1 MLNKSVEKTIGFF
14 LLVGVPFSTL
24 FLLTGSVTDPV
35 NVTKLFAAGCVG
47 FGVFAVTVIYG
58 VKEVFRTSK
67 LLVFSALA
75 FFIFSINAVLNSDS
89 PFSQNIYGV
98 FGRQTGFVT
107 YLILIMVA
115 VSATLLRTEKSFN
128 RIIWALLISGG
139 VNILYAGWAIL
150 FGDFINWNNPY
161 GNILGLFGNPNFVGA
176 FLGMF
181 IGGSIAFALSSHFS
195 WKYRVAFS
203 LLGLI
208 ALYEIKNSH
217 AVQGLVVTGVS
228 LAIIGFYQVR
238 SRTKGILLTS
248 IYSLLVVVVGAFA
261 AAGALQQGP
270 LASIIYKT
278 SVSLRGQYWKA
289 AINMGMDHPFTGVG
303 MDAYGDWFRRARTE
317 YAATVLPGPK
327 TVSNAAHNVVLDI
340 FAYGGFPL
348 LISYLAMLT
357 IGVLAIVRVT
367 LRNRTY
373 DGTFVAI
380 ATTWA
385 AYQLQSLISINQV
398 GLAIWGWVLLGTLV
412 AYEYSTRP
420 VTENSNNSKKLK
432 NKELIF
438 SPQLVGGIGVVIGAL
453 IAVPPMAA
461 DMKWVSAVGS
471 QNGQKVLESIKPT
484 YLTPSDSSRLAQAA
498 VTFENSKL
506 FDEAH
511 SIALQGTSYNPDSFD
526 AWRVLYSLS
535 KTTPEEKQLA
545 LSNMKRLDP
554 HNPDV
559 LAQ

>member
-1 MLNKSVEKTIGFF
+1 MVNKSVESTLGFF
-14 LLVGVPFSTL
+14 LLVGVPFTTL

-35 NVTKLFAAGCVG
+35 NVTKLFAAGAVG
-47 FGVFAVTVIYG
+47 FGVFFISIIYG
-58 VKEVFRTSK
+58 AKSLWMTSK
-67 LLVFSALA
+67 LLVISAVV
-75 FFIFSINAVLNSDS
+75 FVIFSINAVVNSGS
-89 PFSQNIYGV
+89 PLSQNIYGV
-98 FGRQTGFVT
+98 FGRQTGFLA

-115 VSATLLRTEKSFN
+115 IGATLLRSEKSFK
-128 RIIWALLISGG
+128 RVIWALLISGS
-139 VNILYAGWAIL
+139 VNILYAAWAIM
-150 FGDFINWNNPY
+150 FGDFINWSNPY
-161 GNILGLFGNPNFVGA
+161 GNILGLFGNPNFVGS

-195 WKYRVAFS
+195 WKYRVAFAV
-203 LLGLI
+203 LGLI
-208 ALYEIKNSH
+208 ALYEIKESH
-217 AVQGLVVTGVS
+217 AVQGLVVTAAS

-238 SRTKGILLTS
+238 AKTKGSLYSS
-248 IYSLLVVVVGAFA
+248 IYILGVSVVGVFA
-261 AAGALQQGP
+261 AAGALQHGP

-303 MDAYGDWFRRARTE
+303 MDSYGDWYRRSRTE
-317 YAATVLPGPK
+317 YAATTLPGPK
-327 TVSNAAHNVVLDI
+327 TVTNAAHNVVLDI

-348 LISYLAMLT
+348 LISYLAMLS
-357 IGVLAIVRVT
+357 IGIWAIIKVT
-367 LRNRTY
+367 LRNRKY
-373 DGTFVAI
+373 DGTFVAL

-420 VTENSNNSKKLK
+420 VAEGSEKAKTVK

-438 SPQLVGGIGVVIGAL
+438 SPQLVGGIGAVVGAL
-453 IAVPPMAA
+453 IAVPPMSA
-461 DMKWVSAVGS
+461 DMRWVSAFAS
-471 QNGQKVLESIKPT
+471 QNGQKVIESITPS
-484 YLTPSDSSRLAQAA
+484 YLTPLDSSRLAQAA
-498 VTFENSKL
+498 ITFENSKL
-506 FDEAH
+506 ADQAH
-511 SIALQGTSYNPDSFD
+511 TIALQGTTYNPDSFD

-535 KTTPEEKQLA
+535 KTTPEERELA